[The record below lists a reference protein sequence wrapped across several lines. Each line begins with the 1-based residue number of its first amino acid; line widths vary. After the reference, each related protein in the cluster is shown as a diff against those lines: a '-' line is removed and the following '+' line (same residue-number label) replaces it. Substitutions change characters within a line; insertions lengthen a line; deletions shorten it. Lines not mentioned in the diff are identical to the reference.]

1 MRFKR
6 SALNYITWGLL
17 CVILFAGVGISA
29 IGVSEANSSSTYL
42 FYVAAFYALFIF
54 GCVILMVLYRL
65 LRKTWKEKIASK
77 IKIKGLLETAL
88 VFVVVIAAIVLRFV
102 FAMIQQNDAGEFAFS
117 GTAAYYEYAI
127 GNLDTLGTASNIAY
141 VYANSLKALFAVFS
155 QTHIAVFVLQAFLA
169 FGEMMFLFYAL
180 KESAGKIVAWIALL
194 LVAFLPGS
202 IALFTQCTPGLF
214 LTFILSGYLFA
225 AVMVISGSAK
235 GRYTQGKYLILYG
248 MLGLLTG
255 AICYFDIIGVVMIPL
270 TIYSFVVFRSKTVS
284 DTASKPLIQSLVY
297 LGMTLVT
304 LSVSLF
310 GFPSG
315 VEAGV
320 TGIARFI
327 ACFVPREGINLT
339 LLTPLFGNW
348 DALLIYILAGFWIL
362 AFLKT
367 KTDKAFAF
375 SVVVIAMVAFQFFT
389 FDHTDYIPF
398 VSLCFSAI
406 AAIGFSCLKFVFA
419 SEDALAELEKAEETA
434 YNDKIESDKKRP
446 SRKPLFGGGRIIT
459 LGDDLHADLVEEDK
473 NLIKPEEP
481 EKKEEPVKIEE
492 PKKVEEPVKIEEPE
506 KAEEPVKAEEPEKAE
521 EPVKIEE
528 PEIAEEPVKIEEPEK
543 EEEPVKIEEPEKV
556 EEPVVEEP
564 EKVEEPV
571 VEESEKGE
579 EPVVE
584 EPAKAEEPVKEEEA
598 PKEEKKEERVLP
610 PYVPQKMMLRRRG
623 KMFSPVKKAEP
634 SDEEVNASAPAA
646 ETPVVAE
653 PAAPVAETP
662 VVAEPAVSEPVTPV
676 AETPAVSEPVTPVA
690 ETPAVE
696 TPVAETS
703 VVDKP
708 AVAAEVPAA
717 PVHTAFAQPKPV
729 VETPVSAVKEPEP
742 KPAEAVKEPEAK
754 PVEAVKEIHNPLPG
768 PKPHVVRE
776 LTFDYDVKDD
786 EWDYD
791 LKDLGDKDDYD
802 I

>member
-102 FAMIQQNDAGEFAFS
+102 FAMMQQNDAGEFAFS

-141 VYANSLKALFAVFS
+141 VYANSLKALFTVFS

-255 AICYFDIIGVVMIPL
+255 AICYFDIIGVVLIPL

-284 DTASKPLIQSLVY
+284 DTASKSLIQSLVY

-434 YNDKIESDKKRP
+434 YNDKIGSDKKRP

-506 KAEEPVKAEEPEKAE
+506 
-521 EPVKIEE
+521 
-528 PEIAEEPVKIEEPEK
+528 IA
-543 EEEPVKIEEPEKV
+543 EEPVKIEEPEKV

-571 VEESEKGE
+571 VKESEKGE

-584 EPAKAEEPVKEEEA
+584 EPAKAEEPVAEESVKAEEPVKEEEA

-634 SDEEVNASAPAA
+634 TDEETNPSAPAA

-653 PAAPVAETP
+653 PVAPLAETIEVVAPVT
-662 VVAEPAVSEPVTPV
+662 
-676 AETPAVSEPVTPVA
+676 ETPATEIPVA

-703 VVDKP
+703 VADKP

>member
-102 FAMIQQNDAGEFAFS
+102 FAMMQQNDAGEFAFS

-141 VYANSLKALFAVFS
+141 VYANSLKALFTVFS

-255 AICYFDIIGVVMIPL
+255 AICYFDIIGVVLIPL

-284 DTASKPLIQSLVY
+284 DTASKSLIQSLVY

-406 AAIGFSCLKFVFA
+406 AAIGFSCLKFVCA
-419 SEDALAELEKAEETA
+419 CG
-434 YNDKIESDKKRP
+434 I
-446 SRKPLFGGGRIIT
+446 
-459 LGDDLHADLVEEDK
+459 
-473 NLIKPEEP
+473 
-481 EKKEEPVKIEE
+481 
-492 PKKVEEPVKIEEPE
+492 
-506 KAEEPVKAEEPEKAE
+506 
-521 EPVKIEE
+521 
-528 PEIAEEPVKIEEPEK
+528 
-543 EEEPVKIEEPEKV
+543 
-556 EEPVVEEP
+556 
-564 EKVEEPV
+564 
-571 VEESEKGE
+571 GE
-579 EPVVE
+579 
-584 EPAKAEEPVKEEEA
+584 
-598 PKEEKKEERVLP
+598 
-610 PYVPQKMMLRRRG
+610 G
-623 KMFSPVKKAEP
+623 
-634 SDEEVNASAPAA
+634 
-646 ETPVVAE
+646 
-653 PAAPVAETP
+653 
-662 VVAEPAVSEPVTPV
+662 
-676 AETPAVSEPVTPVA
+676 
-690 ETPAVE
+690 
-696 TPVAETS
+696 
-703 VVDKP
+703 
-708 AVAAEVPAA
+708 
-717 PVHTAFAQPKPV
+717 
-729 VETPVSAVKEPEP
+729 
-742 KPAEAVKEPEAK
+742 
-754 PVEAVKEIHNPLPG
+754 
-768 PKPHVVRE
+768 
-776 LTFDYDVKDD
+776 
-786 EWDYD
+786 
-791 LKDLGDKDDYD
+791 
-802 I
+802 

>member
-6 SALNYITWGLL
+6 NALNYITWGLL

-102 FAMIQQNDAGEFAFS
+102 FAMMQQNDAGEFAFS

-155 QTHIAVFVLQAFLA
+155 QTHIAIFVLQAFLA

-255 AICYFDIIGVVMIPL
+255 AICYFDIIGVVLIPL
-270 TIYSFVVFRSKTVS
+270 TIYSFVIFRSKTVS

-310 GFPSG
+310 GFPAG

-375 SVVVIAMVAFQFFT
+375 TVAVIAMVAFQFFT
-389 FDHTDYIPF
+389 FDHTDYIPL

-419 SEDALAELEKAEETA
+419 SEDALAELEKAEESA

-473 NLIKPEEP
+473 NLIKPEVSET
-481 EKKEEPVKIEE
+481 EKE
-492 PKKVEEPVKIEEPE
+492 
-506 KAEEPVKAEEPEKAE
+506 EEPVKAEEPEK
-521 EPVKIEE
+521 
-528 PEIAEEPVKIEEPEK
+528 
-543 EEEPVKIEEPEKV
+543 V
-556 EEPVVEEP
+556 EEPIVEEP

-571 VEESEKGE
+571 KEEESEKVEEPVAEEVKKAE

-584 EPAKAEEPVKEEEA
+584 ESEKAEEPGKAEEPVKEEEA

-634 SDEEVNASAPAA
+634 ADEETNPSAPAVEVAAPAVDTSVVAEPVAPVAETTEVAAPVTEAPATETPAA
-646 ETPVVAE
+646 ETPAT
-653 PAAPVAETP
+653 ETP
-662 VVAEPAVSEPVTPV
+662 A
-676 AETPAVSEPVTPVA
+676 AETPAVA
-690 ETPAVE
+690 
-696 TPVAETS
+696 
-703 VVDKP
+703 DKP
-708 AVAAEVPAA
+708 VVAAEVPAA
-717 PVHTAFAQPKPV
+717 PVHTAFVQPKPV

-742 KPAEAVKEPEAK
+742 KPAEAVKEPETK

>member
-6 SALNYITWGLL
+6 NALNYITWGLL

-102 FAMIQQNDAGEFAFS
+102 LAMMQQNDAGEFAFS

-155 QTHIAVFVLQAFLA
+155 QTHIAVFVLQAFLS

-202 IALFTQCTPGLF
+202 IDLFTQCTPGLF

-255 AICYFDIIGVVMIPL
+255 AICYFDIIGVVLIPL

-310 GFPSG
+310 GFPAG

-375 SVVVIAMVAFQFFT
+375 TVAVIAMVAFQFFT
-389 FDHTDYIPF
+389 FDHTDYIPL

-419 SEDALAELEKAEETA
+419 SEDALAELEKAEESA

-446 SRKPLFGGGRIIT
+446 SRKPLFGGGGIIT

-473 NLIKPEEP
+473 NLIKPEVSET
-481 EKKEEPVKIEE
+481 EKEEEPVKIEE
-492 PKKVEEPVKIEEPE
+492 PKKVEEPEVEEPE
-506 KAEEPVKAEEPEKAE
+506 KAEEPVKAEEPEKVE
-521 EPVKIEE
+521 EPI
-528 PEIAEEPVKIEEPEK
+528 
-543 EEEPVKIEEPEKV
+543 IEEPEKV
-556 EEPVVEEP
+556 EEPVKEEESEKVEEP
-564 EKVEEPV
+564 VAEEAEKAEEPV
-571 VEESEKGE
+571 VEESEK
-579 EPVVE
+579 VE
-584 EPAKAEEPVKEEEA
+584 EPGKAEEPVKEEEA
-598 PKEEKKEERVLP
+598 SKEEKKEERVLP

-634 SDEEVNASAPAA
+634 ADEETNPSAPAV

-653 PAAPVAETP
+653 PVAPLAETTEVTAPVTEAPATEIPVAEAPATETP
-662 VVAEPAVSEPVTPV
+662 A
-676 AETPAVSEPVTPVA
+676 AETPAVA
-690 ETPAVE
+690 
-696 TPVAETS
+696 
-703 VVDKP
+703 DKP
-708 AVAAEVPAA
+708 VVAAEVPAA
-717 PVHTAFAQPKPV
+717 PVHTAFVQPKPV

-742 KPAEAVKEPEAK
+742 KPAEAVKEPEPKSAEAVKEPETK